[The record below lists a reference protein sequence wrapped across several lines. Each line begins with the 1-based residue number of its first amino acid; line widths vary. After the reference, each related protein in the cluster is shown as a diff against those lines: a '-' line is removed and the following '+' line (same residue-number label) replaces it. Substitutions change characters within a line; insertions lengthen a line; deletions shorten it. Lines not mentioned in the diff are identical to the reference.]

1 MKKRENAENGLKA
14 ANRVSAVSLSVNVV
28 LAVLKLIA
36 GIVGC
41 SAAMI
46 SDAIHTASDVC
57 STVVVMIGVN
67 LSGKK
72 ADKGHPYGHERLECV
87 AALILSGLLFATA
100 YGIGAGGIEQIVNFS
115 HGEGSLQTP
124 TLLALCAAIV
134 SIAVKEWMYWYTRG
148 VAKRIRSGA
157 LMADAWHHRSDMLSS
172 VGSLLGI
179 GGAMLGVPLLDPAAS
194 LVICVM
200 IVKAAVD
207 VCRLAVNQLVDHGAD
222 DETLSQLKRVISS
235 VEGVED
241 IDDLKTRLYG
251 SRLYVDVEIAVSGEL
266 PLYGAHRIAEEVH
279 TRMEQTFPQV
289 KHCMVHVNPSE
300 RRFAW

>member
-1 MKKRENAENGLKA
+1 MKERENAENGLKA

-100 YGIGAGGIEQIVNFS
+100 YGI
-115 HGEGSLQTP
+115 
-124 TLLALCAAIV
+124 
-134 SIAVKEWMYWYTRG
+134 
-148 VAKRIRSGA
+148 
-157 LMADAWHHRSDMLSS
+157 
-172 VGSLLGI
+172 
-179 GGAMLGVPLLDPAAS
+179 
-194 LVICVM
+194 
-200 IVKAAVD
+200 
-207 VCRLAVNQLVDHGAD
+207 
-222 DETLSQLKRVISS
+222 
-235 VEGVED
+235 
-241 IDDLKTRLYG
+241 
-251 SRLYVDVEIAVSGEL
+251 
-266 PLYGAHRIAEEVH
+266 
-279 TRMEQTFPQV
+279 
-289 KHCMVHVNPSE
+289 
-300 RRFAW
+300 